1 MTKTRPTA
9 VAGSFY
15 PGSRSQAVSM
25 LDKFFSNVA
34 SNVNF
39 TAFKEKVKHS
49 KAKIHGIIVPHAG
62 WVYSGEVAAYA
73 YDLIKDKGFTKF
85 ILLGPNHTAYVDKA
99 YVDDS
104 DYWQTPLG
112 KVSVSKDKISNPY
125 FLYSSAPHVQ
135 EHDLEVQI
143 PFLQYIFAKQAHGHQ
158 SSQSH
163 QLTEANF
170 TIMPIIVGELKID
183 AFDSVVKA
191 LTSIY
196 DDKTLFI
203 ISTDLSHY
211 MPIDEAQKTD
221 THTIK
226 IIQNLAFEKAGQ
238 MDACGKVP
246 LLIAMLLCKA
256 FGTSPIPLKYA
267 TSGEASGEYNSV
279 VGYVSMMF

>member
-15 PGSRSQAVSM
+15 PGSKSQIMTM

-34 SNVNF
+34 SNQNF
-39 TAFKEKVKHS
+39 TGFKEKVKHS

-73 YDLIKDKGFTKF
+73 YDIVKNKGFTKI
-85 ILLGPNHTAYVDKA
+85 ILLGPNHSTYVDKA
-99 YVDDS
+99 YVDEN
-104 DYWQTPLG
+104 DYWETPLG
-112 KVSVSKDKISNPY
+112 RVMLSKEKINNPY
-125 FLYSSAPHVQ
+125 FVYSSAPHVQ

-143 PFLQYIFAKQAHGHQ
+143 PFLQYIYAPN
-158 SSQSH
+158 SQ
-163 QLTEANF
+163 F
-170 TIMPIIVGELKID
+170 TIIPIIVGDLKMD

-191 LTSIY
+191 LTDIY

-211 MPIDEAQKTD
+211 MPIDEAQKVD
-221 THTIK
+221 TNTIK
-226 IIQNLAFEKAGQ
+226 IIQNLVFERAGE
-238 MDACGKVP
+238 MDACGKMP
-246 LLIAMLLCKA
+246 LLIAMLLCRA
-256 FGTSPIPLKYA
+256 FGTTPIPLKYA
-267 TSGEASGEYNSV
+267 TSGEVSGEYNSV